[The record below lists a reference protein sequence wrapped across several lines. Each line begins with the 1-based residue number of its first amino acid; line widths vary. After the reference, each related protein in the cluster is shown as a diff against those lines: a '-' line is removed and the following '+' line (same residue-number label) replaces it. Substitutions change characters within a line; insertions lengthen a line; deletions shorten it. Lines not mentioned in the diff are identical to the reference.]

1 MSEPKNS
8 RIPTDL
14 ILLLLFFM
22 GVSLVALYNM
32 EQLTQGN
39 DHFALKQS
47 VWFTAGIA
55 IVIGIRFFDLHQ
67 LYKLSLPAYLF
78 GIAILAVLLVSPP
91 SIAEP
96 VNGAKSWFTL
106 PGFSLQP
113 SEFTKIT
120 TLMYLSATIVNH
132 KKKFQVRQ
140 FKTDL
145 YLLLKLVAVTAVPVA
160 LIMQQPDFGTSVVY
174 LVILGAAVIFSGIN
188 WKLISL
194 TAILFTGVAVGL
206 MFVAVQY
213 TELATS
219 ALPIDQYQVDR
230 LETWLTGGEQQSDES
245 YQVSKSLTAI
255 GSGQLFGKGIG
266 DLEVYIP
273 EAQTDF
279 IFAIIG
285 ESFGFI
291 GSSIVILVYFYLI
304 YRLMTLGLNM
314 HSVDSFGSYFCFG
327 FLIMLAVHAFQN
339 ISMTIGVMPITGIP
353 LLLISYGGSSV
364 LATMMGMGVVY
375 RAYEE
380 YLASK
385 ERMF

>member
-1 MSEPKNS
+1 MDTTNS
-8 RIPTDL
+8 RVPTDL
-14 ILLLLFFM
+14 ILVLLFFM
-22 GVSLVALYNM
+22 GISIASLYNM
-32 EQLTQGN
+32 EQLSQGH
-39 DHFALKQS
+39 DGFAFKQA
-47 VWFTAGIA
+47 VWFTAGTA
-55 IVIGIRFFDLHQ
+55 ILVGIRFFDLHQ

-78 GIAILAVLLVSPP
+78 GIALLAVLLVSPA

-120 TLMYLSATIVNH
+120 TIMYLAATIVNH
-132 KKKFQVRQ
+132 KKKFQKHT

-145 YLLLKLVAVTAVPVA
+145 YLLFKLVAVTAIPVI

-174 LVILGAAVIFSGIN
+174 LVILGATVIFSGIN

-194 TAILFTGVAVGL
+194 TALLFIGVAAGL
-206 MFVAVQY
+206 MFAAVQY
-213 TELATS
+213 TELATT

-230 LETWLTGGEQQSDES
+230 LETWLSGGEQQSDES

-255 GSGQLFGKGIG
+255 GSGQLLGKGIG
-266 DLEVYIP
+266 DLQVYIP

-279 IFAIIG
+279 IFAIVG

-291 GSSIVILVYFYLI
+291 GCSFLILVYFYLI
-304 YRLMTLGLNM
+304 YRMMTLGLQM
-314 HSVDSFGSYFCFG
+314 SSIDSYGSYFCFG
-327 FLIMLAVHAFQN
+327 FLIMLSVHAFQN

-364 LATMMGMGVVY
+364 LATMLGMGVLY
-375 RAYEE
+375 RIYEE
-380 YLASK
+380 YLTSQ